1 MHRFMTSLVAIGA
14 VGVIATS
21 ATSVWAAAGDEVS
34 AGNAADSQQVQI
46 KGQRRGKV
54 PEGEFAAIRGDYRLA
69 DGRLLSIRGARQRP
83 TAELENAGPV
93 PLLPAGAYRLASA
106 DGAMLLR
113 FNARANGDVD
123 QVTVS
128 LPTSVH

>member
-34 AGNAADSQQVQI
+34 AGEAADSQQVQI

-83 TAELENAGPV
+83 TAQLENAGPV
-93 PLLPAGAYRLASA
+93 PLLATGAYRLASA

-123 QVTVS
+123 EVAVS